1 MRSTSQVSVGQLQ
14 RGVFKLLLDQP
25 EGLPAKEIIS
35 GMVQVVP
42 PTDFDKSDYPKHPG
56 IQRFGKM
63 IRFAKIAPV
72 KAGWMVKEKGK
83 WYLTEEGKSAYARYR
98 SEEHTSE
105 LQSPCN
111 LVCRLLL

>member
-1 MRSTSQVSVGQLQ
+1 MSSISQVRVGQLQ
-14 RGVFKLLLDQP
+14 RGVFNLLLDQP

-35 GMVQVVP
+35 RMAQVVP
-42 PTDFDKSDYPKHPG
+42 PTDFEKSDCPKHPG
-56 IQRFGKM
+56 VQRFGKM
-63 IRFAKIAPV
+63 IRFATIAPV
-72 KAGWMVKEKGK
+72 KAGWLIKEKGK